1 MRLVLVLVLVL
12 LVVIDPLIFGHSKI
26 DYEDELTLE
35 QNPRSY
41 SFGNSFIRIFRKL
54 TVP

>member
-1 MRLVLVLVLVL
+1 MRLVLVLVLV
-12 LVVIDPLIFGHSKI
+12 VVIDPLIFGHSKI
-26 DYEDELTLE
+26 DYEDEDEISLE

-41 SFGNSFIRIFRKL
+41 SFGNSFIRTFRKL

>member
-1 MRLVLVLVLVL
+1 MRLVLVLVLV
-12 LVVIDPLIFGHSKI
+12 VVIDPLSFGHSEI
-26 DYEDELTLE
+26 DYEDEDEITVE

-41 SFGNSFIRIFRKL
+41 SLGNSFIRIFRKL